1 MEPLFFSQRLEVR
14 ILAVT
19 DGQRTI
25 ENAYDELIADA
36 HRTTLR
42 LHLPGIA
49 PDRLAFQR
57 SQLPSHCSRHRLPL
71 LTANGGCGYQ
81 RSLHSSATR
90 PSRQAEQLGMGAA
103 AFHVA

>member
-1 MEPLFFSQRLEVR
+1 MVGICLWLPFHSAAFHFIGVSTEPLFFSQRLEVR

-42 LHLPGIA
+42 LTA
-49 PDRLAFQR
+49 
-57 SQLPSHCSRHRLPL
+57 RHR
-71 LTANGGCGYQ
+71 T
-81 RSLHSSATR
+81 
-90 PSRQAEQLGMGAA
+90 
-103 AFHVA
+103 

>member
-1 MEPLFFSQRLEVR
+1 MGPLFFSQRLEVH

-42 LHLPGIA
+42 LTFA
-49 PDRLAFQR
+49 
-57 SQLPSHCSRHRLPL
+57 RHR
-71 LTANGGCGYQ
+71 T
-81 RSLHSSATR
+81 
-90 PSRQAEQLGMGAA
+90 
-103 AFHVA
+103 

>member
-1 MEPLFFSQRLEVR
+1 MAPVHSPAFQFKGVFSEPLFFSQRLEVH

-42 LHLPGIA
+42 LTA
-49 PDRLAFQR
+49 
-57 SQLPSHCSRHRLPL
+57 RHR
-71 LTANGGCGYQ
+71 T
-81 RSLHSSATR
+81 
-90 PSRQAEQLGMGAA
+90 
-103 AFHVA
+103 

>member
-1 MEPLFFSQRLEVR
+1 MGPLFFSQRLEVR

-42 LHLPGIA
+42 LTFA
-49 PDRLAFQR
+49 
-57 SQLPSHCSRHRLPL
+57 RHR
-71 LTANGGCGYQ
+71 T
-81 RSLHSSATR
+81 
-90 PSRQAEQLGMGAA
+90 
-103 AFHVA
+103 